1 MEIRI
6 KETSEWVDSLPAED
20 HDLGVTVTL
29 THVGGKSVREWWL
42 ESTELADVLAQE
54 DGGVV
59 LLTSD
64 GVVFFATVDDVDD
77 STRGRQA
84 LVTFR

>member
-6 KETSEWVDSLPAED
+6 KETSDWVDSIPTED

-29 THVGGKSVREWWL
+29 THVKGQSVRQWWAQR
-42 ESTELADVLAQE
+42 TELSDVLAQE
-54 DGGVV
+54 DGGVI

-64 GVVFFATVDDVDD
+64 DVVYFANVDDVDD
-77 STRGRQA
+77 STRGHQA